1 MDRTGLQSLAGP
13 LPQSRVSPVR
23 PDRCGSLVTGRE
35 NSAQAAENVVLFG
48 TGCVKFLEMITDSGL
63 GGTGIGE
70 QPMRMVFTLQS
81 VKVVC

>member
-1 MDRTGLQSLAGP
+1 MF
-13 LPQSRVSPVR
+13 SPMR
-23 PDRCGSLVTGRE
+23 PGRCGSLVTGPE

-48 TGCVKFLEMITDSGL
+48 TGCVKFLEMTTDSGL

>member
-1 MDRTGLQSLAGP
+1 MDRTGLQSLAG
-13 LPQSRVSPVR
+13 LLSQSPVSATR
-23 PDRCGSLVTGRE
+23 PDRCGRLVTDRE

-48 TGCVKFLEMITDSGL
+48 TGCVKFLEMVSDSGL
-63 GGTGIGE
+63 GGMGIGE